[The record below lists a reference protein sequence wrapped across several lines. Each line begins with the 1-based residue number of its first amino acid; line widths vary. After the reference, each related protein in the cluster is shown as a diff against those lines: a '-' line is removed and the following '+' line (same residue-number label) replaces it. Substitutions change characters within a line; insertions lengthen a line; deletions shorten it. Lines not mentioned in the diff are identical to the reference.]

1 MLRREKA
8 DFNQY
13 LTGSIGEC
21 SEYKGVPIQQLSEF
35 RSVFGSGT
43 FRIRYRGKRIQFKD
57 LDGRTRTQCYQDCRK
72 NRATTFSA
80 YYENYSKRGNKVKQN
95 NDLAVTIN
103 GIVYVP
109 ENTIQNN
116 ELNYLNEL
124 VICADKIAE
133 LTNRINEL
141 EGDIINLEESDGY
154 ARNRIEELEN
164 ALDDIQS
171 TCNRI
176 L

>member
-1 MLRREKA
+1 MLRREKT

-13 LTGSIGEC
+13 LTPIGEC

-43 FRIRYRGKRIQFKD
+43 FRIRYRGKRIQFRY
-57 LDGRTRTQCYQDCRK
+57 LDGRTRTQCYQDCIK

-103 GIVYVP
+103 GTVYLP
-109 ENTIQNN
+109 KNTIQNN
-116 ELNYLNEL
+116 DLHYQNEL

-133 LTNRINEL
+133 LHNRINEL
-141 EGDIINLEESDGY
+141 EGDIINLEESDSY
-154 ARNRIEELEN
+154 AKNRIEELEN
-164 ALDDIQS
+164 ALEDIQS
-171 TCNRI
+171 LCNSK